1 MNNYLCRLTAAIVM
15 AITYGYDI
23 TLVEDQFVG
32 KVERFLKLFLQEVT
46 YKRTALMEAVPFRE
60 CVIEVE

>member
-1 MNNYLCRLTAAIVM
+1 M